1 MKRDIEF
8 IRHAVAAV
16 LLALAILAGLFVA
29 VVLAD
34 TGPALSPPELATYT
48 PPSPHGTPDL
58 STPVLPATATVGPYP
73 PPGTPPPGPYPA
85 SSGKAYGER
94 VFVPV
99 VEWD

>member
-1 MKRDIEF
+1 MKRDIEL
-8 IRHAVAAV
+8 IRYAAAAV
-16 LLALAILAGLFVA
+16 LVALAILAGLFVA

-34 TGPALSPPELATYT
+34 TGLELSPPELATYT

-58 STPVLPATATVGPYP
+58 STPVLPDTPEPYPYP
-73 PPGTPPPGPYPA
+73 PPATGMPEPYPGDA
-85 SSGKAYGER
+85 GKAAGWR